1 MASETGTGPAEQSG
15 GYLSRLVDVL
25 EVVSSGRALTLTE
38 VASETGIPPSTA
50 HRLLGLLL
58 DRGYARRL
66 EGTRGFVAGP
76 SLQRIGLRALS
87 QRQGRFDEVV
97 REIAGRTGESVSL
110 GMLQGREIVLVS
122 RRESDHPL
130 RYVISVGD
138 PVAID
143 ATAMGM
149 VVVASS
155 TEEQRGRLL
164 RRLPDGGAAF
174 LEERAGELREA
185 ARRGYAI
192 WENSGEVVG
201 LMCVAVP
208 LLDADREVIGG
219 ISVAGPTVRFSRRAA
234 QATVAHLQRA
244 AAGLSDGFIGPW

>member
-1 MASETGTGPAEQSG
+1 MRTGAAEPSG

-38 VASETGIPPSTA
+38 VATETGIPPSTA

-66 EGTRGFVAGP
+66 EGSRGFVAGP

-87 QRQGRFDEVV
+87 QRQGRFDDVV
-97 REIAGRTGESVSL
+97 RGIAGRTGESVSL
-110 GMLQGREIVLVS
+110 GMLQGQEIVLVS

-138 PVAID
+138 PVRID
-143 ATAMGM
+143 GTAMGM
-149 VVVASS
+149 VVLASS
-155 TEEQRGRLL
+155 SDRQREMLL
-164 RRLPDGGAAF
+164 RRLPDQ
-174 LEERAGELREA
+174 GESFLRERREEMRDTA
-185 ARRGYAI
+185 SRGYAI
-192 WENSGEVVG
+192 WENSGDVIG

-208 LLDADREVIGG
+208 LLDADGEVVGG
-219 ISVAGPTVRFSRRAA
+219 ISVAGPSVRFSRRAA
-234 QATVAHLQRA
+234 EATVAQLQRA
-244 AAGLSDGFIGPW
+244 AQGLSDGFVGPW